1 MPFLEEFST
10 ICCDQHKGFS
20 IVNEADVFLEFFC
33 FFYDPMGVGNLI
45 SDSSDFLFHLEYLEF
60 LSSHTFE
67 HSLQNFEHYFA
78 SICNECNWAVVE
90 HSLALL
96 TGVQPWWIQG
106 IRRGDNVGEQDTIKL
121 KIQDQIRSVVQSCPT
136 LCNPMNRSMP
146 GLPVHHQ
153 LLEFTQTHIHRV
165 SDAIQ
170 PSYPLSSPS
179 PPAPNP
185 SQHQSLFQ

>member
-60 LSSHTFE
+60 LSSHTSE
-67 HSLQNFEHYFA
+67 PSLQNFEHYFA

-106 IRRGDNVGEQDTIKL
+106 IQRGDSVGEQDTIKL
-121 KIQDQIRSVVQSCPT
+121 NIMYETSASPGSMHDTGCLGLVHWDNPEGWNGEGGGRRVQDGNTCI
-136 LCNPMNRSMP
+136 
-146 GLPVHHQ
+146 PVADS
-153 LLEFTQTHIHRV
+153 F
-165 SDAIQ
+165 
-170 PSYPLSSPS
+170 
-179 PPAPNP
+179 
-185 SQHQSLFQ
+185 